1 MDIRAVREAKKQLEL
16 ITALPTA
23 IAVQPFEKGPR
34 YQKKE
39 IVAKLPKGYVAI
51 VDNKDRTRFTRM
63 PMETLKSIL
72 ITYQD
77 QIGVKRVKDLLDKAE
92 REGGR
97 LYTSHPK
104 VLEVVQRQGLTFTA
118 EPEKPKP
125 VKPDALPPKKKKVY
139 KRYKYPNLPPG
150 YKFEADGMNIKL
162 KRSRGHIVVDGEELK
177 VYNAVIDE
185 IGDFKD
191 IDRILDEQE
200 AKEEA
205 RQKTLKTK
213 TKAEIVTPYLAEDQT
228 LITIDGV
235 EYIHDTDS
243 NELIGLRDLEI
254 MGFYNIGDPPTGDN
268 VDWSNETLREIHETN
283 PQYKGKKKSVMKVE
297 QVVFPDPSPQ
307 APPKKQEPKY
317 TQYPQLPIEFYWGQ
331 QYAGG
336 YSGQERGP
344 VEGSEV
350 IYKKSDNNP
359 LDTINVVWSTDEKVL
374 YDENFDEIE
383 YASIGQRI
391 RDAVFWNKSL
401 SRS

>member
-77 QIGVKRVKDLLDKAE
+77 QIGVKRVNDLLDKAE

-118 EPEKPKP
+118 EPEKPPEPEK
-125 VKPDALPPKKKKVY
+125 
-139 KRYKYPNLPPG
+139 
-150 YKFEADGMNIKL
+150 
-162 KRSRGHIVVDGEELK
+162 
-177 VYNAVIDE
+177 
-185 IGDFKD
+185 
-191 IDRILDEQE
+191 ILDEQE
-200 AKEEA
+200 AKEEEA
-205 RQKTLKTK
+205 KEEEELRTK
-213 TKAEIVTPYLAEDQT
+213 TTAEIFSDLDEDQS

-243 NELIGLRDLEI
+243 RELIGLRDLEI
-254 MGFYNIGDPPTGDN
+254 MGYYNIGDPPTGDN
-268 VDWSNETLREIHETN
+268 VGWTNQTLRERHERD
-283 PQYKGKKKSVMKVE
+283 PKYKVKKKPVMKVE
-297 QVVFPDPSPQ
+297 PVVFPDPSPPQ
-307 APPKKQEPKY
+307 APIKKPKPKY
-317 TQYPQLPIEFYWGQ
+317 TQYPQLPPEYYWDQ

-336 YSGQERGP
+336 GYRGEGELIP
-344 VEGSEV
+344 VANSEV
-350 IYKKSDNNP
+350 IYKKSDNEP
-359 LDTINVVWSTDEKVL
+359 LSNADVVWDTGDKVL
-374 YDENFDEIE
+374 YDRNFDEIE
-383 YASIGQRI
+383 YASIGQII
-391 RDAVFWNKSL
+391 RNAEFVTRELGGQMKYT
-401 SRS
+401 RY